1 VVFSRAGQ
9 PQDSGTKCGFHAP
22 RSERIVRLNS
32 DHPNAEQADGDAE
45 RIQKLSDRPGADLG
59 KPVELAP
66 AASLPDALS
75 RALDQFGRVF
85 GGRPVVFENR
95 TTEVFDFQGVTL
107 RDGTL
112 MLNAESDALLLAI
125 AAHETLHQMRK
136 DRPDLYRDLADEVRQ
151 QGRLP
156 TRPP

>member
-1 VVFSRAGQ
+1 VFSRASQ
-9 PQDSGTKCGFHAP
+9 PQDSGTKRGFHAP
-22 RSERIVRLNS
+22 RSEQIARLNS
-32 DHPNAEQADGDAE
+32 DHPNAEQADGDTE
-45 RIQKLSDRPGADLG
+45 RIQKLSGRPGTHLG
-59 KPVELAP
+59 KPVELTP

-75 RALDQFGRVF
+75 RALDQLGRVF

-95 TTEVFDFQGVTL
+95 TSEVFDFQGVTL

-112 MLNAESDALLLAI
+112 MLSAESDALLMAI
-125 AAHETLHQMRK
+125 AAHGTLHQVRK
-136 DRPDLYRDLADEVRQ
+136 VRPDLYRDLAGEVRQ